1 MTSTYLGKE
10 ELMAA
15 ADDGETTS
23 APTTQQP
30 VGSRQQLQLTARSPA
45 QLSHYTLGCEEP
57 LLA

>member
-1 MTSTYLGKE
+1 MDT
-10 ELMAA
+10 

-23 APTTQQP
+23 APTTRQP

-45 QLSHYTLGCEEP
+45 QLPHYTLGCEEP